1 MGTPRFSC
9 NNNVGLSWSAEKNKS
24 KGAPLFIWLNSRP
37 VAPLEIFIAGCDWA
51 CDACAKAVSN
61 SSRVCLK
68 FAATA
73 IRKTTGSKPVELI
86 SPLLLPAST
95 VLADT
100 EYLSSMLE
108 ACAGN
113 TLVVMKKIKV
123 A

>member
-1 MGTPRFSC
+1 MFSC
-9 NNNVGLSWSAEKNKS
+9 NNNVGLRWSAEKNKS
-24 KGAPLFIWLNSRP
+24 KGAPLFIWLKSRP

-51 CDACAKAVSN
+51 CDVRAKAVSN

-73 IRKTTGSKPVELI
+73 IRKITGSKSVELI
-86 SPLLLPAST
+86 SPLLLPASS
-95 VLADT
+95 VWADT